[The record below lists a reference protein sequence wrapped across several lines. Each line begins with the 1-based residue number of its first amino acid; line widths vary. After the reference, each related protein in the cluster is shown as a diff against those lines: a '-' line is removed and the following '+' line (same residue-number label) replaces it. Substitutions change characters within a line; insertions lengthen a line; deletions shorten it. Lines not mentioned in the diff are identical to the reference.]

1 MIQGMIQEKHVCTND
16 SRQVCDK
23 REFHSKPT
31 ENQATGKFGQGILVE
46 TAGYTGRR
54 IAHCAISLGIHCGAI
69 LGLLALPL
77 FFSSDLRMRAV
88 LMPEM
93 VTAPLPPPKNSP
105 GPSAPPRVADEN
117 RIFSQIRLTTPVFRA
132 RNLHVTMVP
141 IPDEPLPALPVGTI
155 GGMGD
160 VIGGILSEASAPQ
173 LIPVPA
179 EYARLISIGGNVTA
193 SRLLRSI
200 TLAYPELAKAA
211 RIFGQVIV
219 KAVID
224 ETGRVTGIRAVSGSP
239 LLTPAAVNAVS
250 REEFMPMLL
259 NGRPIPCELNV
270 QVSFQLSDRVGY

>member
-1 MIQGMIQEKHVCTND
+1 MIQEKFVCRSD
-16 SRQVCDK
+16 SRQLLATQ
-23 REFHSKPT
+23 EHHSKPT
-31 ENQATGKFGQGILVE
+31 ENEATGKFGQGILVE

-54 IAHCAISLGIHCGAI
+54 IAHCAISLGIHCGVI

-77 FFSSDLRMRAV
+77 FFAGDLRMRAV

-93 VTAPLPPPKNSP
+93 VTAPLPPPKNPP
-105 GPSAPPRVADEN
+105 GSTARPQARREN
-117 RIFSQIRLTTPVFRA
+117 QFFSRIELTAPVFRA
-132 RNLHVTMVP
+132 RNLHATIVP
-141 IPDEPLPALPVGTI
+141 IPDEPLPALPVGTP
-155 GGMGD
+155 GGLGD

-179 EYARLISIGGNVTA
+179 EYARSISIGGNVTA

-239 LLTPAAVNAVS
+239 LLAPAAVNAVS
-250 REEFMPMLL
+250 REKFMPMLL